1 MQQKLVHLELTS
13 DEIGQ
18 LQRQKSWT
26 AKIAVEL
33 VVQVRMARTSRRKKN
48 MIGSAGATVAAAE
61 MLG

>member
-26 AKIAVEL
+26 AEIAVEL
-33 VVQVRMARTSRRKKN
+33 VQVGMARTSRRKKN